1 MLAKNLPKH
10 STRLLTAFHLS
21 CLANVGRS
29 LQNSSMMHFPFDLQL
44 LGLDGKQLEVIV
56 DAPDPEVPNHVLAR
70 GHADAPEIDCAVRLK
85 GKNLRPGDLVDVKI
99 TAADG
104 YDLAGRAVS
113 AVR

>member
-1 MLAKNLPKH
+1 MQTLRC
-10 STRLLTAFHLS
+10 TVTGRMRRDRTLLFTFAFQQTLR
-21 CLANVGRS
+21 CNG
-29 LQNSSMMHFPFDLQL
+29 P
-44 LGLDGKQLEVIV
+44 GLIRRRQVGKQLEVIV